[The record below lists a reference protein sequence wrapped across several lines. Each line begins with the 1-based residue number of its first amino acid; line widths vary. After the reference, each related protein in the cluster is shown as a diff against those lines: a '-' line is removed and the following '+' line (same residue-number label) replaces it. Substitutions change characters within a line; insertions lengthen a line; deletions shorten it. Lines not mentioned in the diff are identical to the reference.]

1 MSTVAAIATPN
12 APGGIGIIR
21 ISGEDAFKIADFVFK
36 SVSSKRL
43 SELKGY
49 TAAFGH
55 VYDGENLID
64 ECIATVFRAPKS
76 YTGEDVVE
84 LSCHGG
90 LYVTNSVLRVV
101 LSAGALPAEAGEF
114 TKRAFLN
121 GRIDLAEAEGVMNII
136 SAKGRDALNAAV
148 TTLDGALSRR
158 IDSVCRTLTH
168 LGAGMAVWTD
178 YPDEDIPEVRTDS
191 LLKSLENISKELDS
205 LISSFEAGHAITE
218 GISTVICGHPNVGKS
233 TLMNLLTGYDRSIV
247 TDIAGTTRDVI
258 EETVRLGSAVLRL
271 QDTAGLRVSSDEI
284 ENIGVSIARQRIDR
298 AGLIIAVFD
307 ASIPLSDED
316 ADLLKKCGEKRAVA
330 VINKT
335 DIGVC
340 IDKKEIEKHIP
351 VVVEMSASSGNGI
364 DELKN
369 AVEKMLSL
377 DTLDSSAVMLTTERQ
392 RNCCVRA
399 KSCVDEAVEALKFGM
414 TLDAVNVGV
423 DSAID
428 ALNELTGKKATETV
442 VDEVFSK
449 FCVGK

>member
-21 ISGEDAFKIADFVFK
+21 ISGEDAFKIADCVFK
-36 SVSSKRL
+36 SVSSKKL
-43 SELKGY
+43 SQLKGY
-49 TAAFGH
+49 TASFGH
-55 VYDGENLID
+55 VYNGENLID

-90 LYVTNSVLRVV
+90 LYVTNSVLRAV
-101 LSAGALPAEAGEF
+101 LSAGAIPAGAGEF

-121 GRIDLAEAEGVMNII
+121 GRIDLTEAEGVMNII
-136 SAKGRDALNAAV
+136 SAKGKDALNAAV

-158 IDSVCRTLTH
+158 IDLVCKSLTH

-178 YPDEDIPEVRTDS
+178 YPDEDIPEVHTDS
-191 LLKSLENISKELDS
+191 LSESLENISNELDE
-205 LISSFEAGHAITE
+205 LISSFDAGHAITE

-316 ADLLKKCGEKRAVA
+316 IDLLKKCREKRAVA

-351 VVVEMSASSGNGI
+351 VVVEMSASSGNGL

>member
-21 ISGEDAFKIADFVFK
+21 ISGEDAFKVADCVFK

-64 ECIATVFRAPKS
+64 ECIATVFREPKS

-90 LYVTNSVLRVV
+90 LYVTNSVLRAV

-121 GRIDLAEAEGVMNII
+121 GRIDLTEAEGIMNII

-316 ADLLKKCGEKRAVA
+316 IDLLKKCREKRAVA

-351 VVVEMSASSGNGI
+351 VVVEMSASSGDGI

>member
-21 ISGEDAFKIADFVFK
+21 ISGEDAFKIADCVFK
-36 SVSSKRL
+36 SVSSKKL
-43 SELKGY
+43 SQLKGY
-49 TAAFGH
+49 TASFGH
-55 VYDGENLID
+55 VYNGENLID

-90 LYVTNSVLRVV
+90 LYVTNSVLRAV
-101 LSAGALPAEAGEF
+101 LSAGAIPAGAGEF

-121 GRIDLAEAEGVMNII
+121 GRIDLTEAEGVMNII
-136 SAKGRDALNAAV
+136 SAKGKDALNAAV

-158 IDSVCRTLTH
+158 IDLVCKSLTH

-178 YPDEDIPEVRTDS
+178 YPDEDIPEVHADS
-191 LLKSLENISKELDS
+191 LSESLENISNELDE
-205 LISSFEAGHAITE
+205 LISSFDAGHAITE

-316 ADLLKKCGEKRAVA
+316 IDLLKKCGEKRAVA

-351 VVVEMSASSGNGI
+351 VVVEMSASSGNGL

-399 KSCVDEAVEALKFGM
+399 KSCVDEAIEALKFGM

-428 ALNELTGKKATETV
+428 ALNELTGKKATEIV

>member
-21 ISGEDAFKIADFVFK
+21 ISGEDAFKIADCVFK
-36 SVSSKRL
+36 SVSSKKL
-43 SELKGY
+43 SQLKGY
-49 TAAFGH
+49 TASFGH
-55 VYDGENLID
+55 VYNGENLID

-90 LYVTNSVLRVV
+90 LYVTNSVLRAV
-101 LSAGALPAEAGEF
+101 LSAGAIPAGAGEF

-121 GRIDLAEAEGVMNII
+121 GRIDLTEAEGVMNII
-136 SAKGRDALNAAV
+136 SAKGKDALNAAV

-158 IDSVCRTLTH
+158 IDLVCKSLTH

-178 YPDEDIPEVRTDS
+178 YPDEDIPEVHADS
-191 LLKSLENISKELDS
+191 LSESLENISNELDE
-205 LISSFEAGHAITE
+205 LISSFDAGHAITE

-316 ADLLKKCGEKRAVA
+316 IDLLKKCGEKRAVA

-351 VVVEMSASSGNGI
+351 VVVEMSASSGNGL

-399 KSCVDEAVEALKFGM
+399 KSCVDEAIEALKFGM

>member
-90 LYVTNSVLRVV
+90 LYVTNSVLRAV

-316 ADLLKKCGEKRAVA
+316 IDLLKKCGEKRAVA

-340 IDKKEIEKHIP
+340 IDKKEIEKYIP

>member
-21 ISGEDAFKIADFVFK
+21 ISGEDAFKIADCVFK

-64 ECIATVFRAPKS
+64 ECIATVFREPKS

-90 LYVTNSVLRVV
+90 LYVTNSVLRAV

-121 GRIDLAEAEGVMNII
+121 GRIDLTEAEGIMNII

-316 ADLLKKCGEKRAVA
+316 IDLLKKCREKRAVA

-351 VVVEMSASSGNGI
+351 VVVEMSASSGDGI

>member
-21 ISGEDAFKIADFVFK
+21 ISGEDAFKIADCVFK
-36 SVSSKRL
+36 SVSSKKL
-43 SELKGY
+43 SQLKGY
-49 TAAFGH
+49 TASFGH
-55 VYDGENLID
+55 VYNGENLID

-90 LYVTNSVLRVV
+90 LYVTNSVLRAV
-101 LSAGALPAEAGEF
+101 LSAGAIPAGAGEF

-121 GRIDLAEAEGVMNII
+121 GRIDLTEAEGVMNII
-136 SAKGRDALNAAV
+136 SAKGKDALNAAV

-158 IDSVCRTLTH
+158 IDLVCKSLTH

-178 YPDEDIPEVRTDS
+178 YPDEDIPEVHADS
-191 LLKSLENISKELDS
+191 LSESLENISNELDE
-205 LISSFEAGHAITE
+205 LISSFDAGHAITE

-284 ENIGVSIARQRIDR
+284 ENIGVSIARQRIER

-316 ADLLKKCGEKRAVA
+316 AALLKKCGEKRAVA

-351 VVVEMSASSGNGI
+351 VVVEMSASSGNGL

-399 KSCVDEAVEALKFGM
+399 KSCVDEAIEALKFGM

>member
-21 ISGEDAFKIADFVFK
+21 ISGEDAFKIADCVFK

-64 ECIATVFRAPKS
+64 ECIATVFREPKS

-90 LYVTNSVLRVV
+90 LYVTNSVLRAV

-316 ADLLKKCGEKRAVA
+316 IDLLKKCREKRAVA

-351 VVVEMSASSGNGI
+351 VVVEMSASSGDGI

>member
-21 ISGEDAFKIADFVFK
+21 ISGEDAFKIADSVFK

-43 SELKGY
+43 SCLKGY
-49 TAAFGH
+49 TASFGH
-55 VYDGENLID
+55 VYDSDELID
-64 ECIATVFRAPKS
+64 ECIATVFKSPKS

-90 LYVTNSVLRVV
+90 LYVTNRVLRAV
-101 LSAGALPAEAGEF
+101 LSAGASPAQAGEF

-121 GRIDLAEAEGVMNII
+121 GRIDLTEAEGVMNII
-136 SAKGRDALNAAV
+136 SAKGKDALNAAV
-148 TTLDGALSRR
+148 TTLDGALSRQ
-158 IDSVCRTLTH
+158 IDSVCKSLTH

-178 YPDEDIPEVRTDS
+178 YPDEDIPEVHTDS
-191 LLKSLENISKELDS
+191 LSESLKNVSKELAV

-218 GISTVICGHPNVGKS
+218 GISAVICGHPNVGKS

-298 AGLIIAVFD
+298 AGLVIAVFD

-316 ADLLKKCGEKRAVA
+316 MNLLEKCREKRAVA
-330 VINKT
+330 VINKM
-335 DIGVC
+335 DLGVA
-340 IDKKEIEKHIP
+340 DDRETIEKYIP
-351 VVVEMSASSGNGI
+351 VVVEMSASDGGGLE
-364 DELKN
+364 ELKN
-369 AVEKMLSL
+369 AVEKILSL
-377 DTLDSSAVMLTTERQ
+377 DSLDSSAVMLTTERQ
-392 RNCCVRA
+392 RSCCVRA

-414 TLDAVNVGV
+414 TLDAVNVSV
-423 DSAID
+423 DAAID
-428 ALNELTGKKATETV
+428 ALNELTGKKATQTI

>member
-21 ISGEDAFKIADFVFK
+21 ISGEDAFKIADCVFK

-90 LYVTNSVLRVV
+90 LYVTNSVLRAV

-316 ADLLKKCGEKRAVA
+316 ADLLKKCREKRAVA

-340 IDKKEIEKHIP
+340 IDKKEIEKYIP

-428 ALNELTGKKATETV
+428 ELNELTGKKATETV

>member
-21 ISGEDAFKIADFVFK
+21 ISGEDAFKVADCVFK
-36 SVSSKRL
+36 SVSAKKL
-43 SELKGY
+43 SGLKGY
-49 TAAFGH
+49 TASFGH

-90 LYVTNSVLRVV
+90 LYVTNSVLRAV
-101 LSAGALPAEAGEF
+101 LSAGALPAGAGEF

-121 GRIDLAEAEGVMNII
+121 GRIDLTEAEGVMNII
-136 SAKGRDALNAAV
+136 SAKGKDALNAAV

-158 IDSVCRTLTH
+158 IDSVCKSLTH

-178 YPDEDIPEVRTDS
+178 YPDEDIPEVNTDS
-191 LLKSLENISKELDS
+191 LSESLENISNELS
-205 LISSFEAGHAITE
+205 ELISSFEAGHAITE

-298 AGLIIAVFD
+298 AGLVIAVFD

-316 ADLLKKCGEKRAVA
+316 IDLLKKCREKRAVA

-340 IDKKEIEKHIP
+340 IDKKEIEKYIP
-351 VVVEMSASSGNGI
+351 VVVEMSASSGNGL

-369 AVEKMLSL
+369 SVEKMLSL

-428 ALNELTGKKATETV
+428 ALNSLTGKKATETV

>member
-90 LYVTNSVLRVV
+90 LYVTNSVLRAV

-191 LLKSLENISKELDS
+191 LLKSLENISKELDP

-316 ADLLKKCGEKRAVA
+316 IDLLKKCREKRAVA

>member
-21 ISGEDAFKIADFVFK
+21 ISGEDAFKIADCVFK

-49 TAAFGH
+49 TASFGH

-64 ECIATVFRAPKS
+64 ECIATVFREPKS

-90 LYVTNSVLRVV
+90 LYVTNSVLRAV

-121 GRIDLAEAEGVMNII
+121 GRIDLTEAEGVMNII

-158 IDSVCRTLTH
+158 IDSVCKALTH

-316 ADLLKKCGEKRAVA
+316 IDLLKKCREKRAVA

-351 VVVEMSASSGNGI
+351 VVVEMSASSGDGI

-449 FCVGK
+449 FCVGN

>member
-21 ISGEDAFKIADFVFK
+21 ISGGDAFKIADSVFK
-36 SVSSKRL
+36 PVSSKKL

-49 TAAFGH
+49 TSAFGH
-55 VYDGENLID
+55 VYDSGGLVD
-64 ECIATVFRAPKS
+64 ECIAAVFKAPKS

-90 LYVTNSVLRVV
+90 LYVTNRVLRAV
-101 LSAGALPAEAGEF
+101 LSAGALPAGAGEF

-121 GRIDLAEAEGVMNII
+121 GRIDLTEAEGVMNII
-136 SAKGRDALNAAV
+136 SAKGKDALNAAV
-148 TTLDGALSRR
+148 TALDGALSRR
-158 IDSVCRTLTH
+158 IACVCGALTH
-168 LGAGMAVWTD
+168 LAAGMAVWTD
-178 YPDEDIPEVRTDS
+178 YPDEDVPEVHADS
-191 LLKSLENISKELDS
+191 LSAELENISNDLDG

-233 TLMNLLTGYDRSIV
+233 TLMNLLAGRDCSIV

-271 QDTAGLRVSSDEI
+271 QDTAGLRDSRDEI
-284 ENIGVSIARQRIDR
+284 ENIGVSMARQRIEC
-298 AGLIIAVFD
+298 AELVIAVFD
-307 ASIPLSDED
+307 ASLALSDED
-316 ADLLKKCGEKRAVA
+316 INLLKKCSEKRTVA

-335 DIGVC
+335 DLGIN
-340 IDKKEIEKHIP
+340 IDADIIKKYIP
-351 VVVEMSASSGNGI
+351 AAVEMSAFDGGGL
-364 DELKN
+364 DLLKN

-377 DTLDSSAVMLTTERQ
+377 DTLDSSAAMLTTERQ
-392 RNCCVRA
+392 RMCCVRA
-399 KSCVDEAVEALKFGM
+399 KACVDEAVEALKSGM

-423 DSAID
+423 DSAVD